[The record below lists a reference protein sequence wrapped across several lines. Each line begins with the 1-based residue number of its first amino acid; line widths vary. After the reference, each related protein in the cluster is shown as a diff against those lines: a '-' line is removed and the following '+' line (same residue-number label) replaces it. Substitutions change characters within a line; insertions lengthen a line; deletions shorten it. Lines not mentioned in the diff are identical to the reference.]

1 MNRRDAVLGLLAFG
15 AAFQPLRAHAQ
26 RVAGKPARL
35 GFLANLGPTDGKP
48 WIDCFRSGLR
58 NLGWIE
64 GKDISIEYRWAEGLS
79 ERFPAMAA
87 ELVRLQPDLIVSQST
102 PATQAAQRA
111 TQTIPIVMIGV
122 SDPVASKFVASL
134 ARPGGNIT
142 GVSNFLP
149 ATSGK
154 LLELLKKV
162 VPGLSRVGV
171 LHNPTNSGKVIEVQ
185 ELRATAAV
193 LGVTIQPLEVR
204 ASIDFDSAFTRAV
217 ESKCDALI
225 ILQEG
230 LTLANTSRIL
240 EFAAKT
246 RVPAIYQL
254 REYVE
259 AGGLMSY
266 GLNFCQHFKQA
277 ATHVDKIL
285 KGAYPGNLPV
295 ELPTTFELVVN
306 LKTAKSM
313 GLSIPQSLLISAD
326 ALIE

>member
-1 MNRRDAVLGLLAFG
+1 MNRRDTVLGLLAFG
-15 AAFQPLRAHAQ
+15 AALRPLRAHAQ

-35 GFLANLGPTDGKP
+35 GFLANLGPAGGKP

-58 NLGWIE
+58 DLGWIE
-64 GKDISIEYRWAEGLS
+64 GKDINIEYRWGEGLS

-171 LHNPTNSGKVIEVQ
+171 LHNPTNSGKLIEVQ

-204 ASIDFDSAFTRAV
+204 SSIDFDSAFTRAV
-217 ESKCDALI
+217 EFKCDALI

-230 LTLANTSRIL
+230 LTFANTSRIL

-246 RVPAIYQL
+246 RVPAIYQI
-254 REYVE
+254 REFVE

-266 GLNFCQHFKQA
+266 GLNFCQHFKHA

-313 GLSIPQSLLISAD
+313 GLSIPQLLLISAD